1 MESTCG
7 RAKSNIQDD
16 TLSPNQKTPHK
27 ATAMP
32 SPSKTFGKL
41 HFTSRHQPGLNKVAN
56 TDSVSAEPVIIH
68 QKFTKGAVQGENMTV
83 HSTAA
88 SRMVKISFFMTANRL
103 QRTTT

>member
-1 MESTCG
+1 
-7 RAKSNIQDD
+7 
-16 TLSPNQKTPHK
+16 
-27 ATAMP
+27 MP
-32 SPSKTFGKL
+32 IPSKTFGKL

-88 SRMVKISFFMTANRL
+88 SRMVKISFFMTADRL

>member
-1 MESTCG
+1 
-7 RAKSNIQDD
+7 
-16 TLSPNQKTPHK
+16 
-27 ATAMP
+27 MP

-88 SRMVKISFFMTANRL
+88 SRMVKISFFMTADRL